1 MDGRP
6 VPLRYLLDT
15 NVLSEPTK
23 PRPNPRITERLLSDW
38 SQIATAAPAWNELL
52 YGLYRLPPSARRSR
66 IEEHVFRELAPTLP
80 ILPYD
85 TAAAQW
91 HAAERARLERAGCRP
106 PFVDGQIAAVAY
118 ANGLTLVTANL
129 ADYANF
135 QGITIEDWTA

>member
-1 MDGRP
+1 MAGRS
-6 VPLRYLLDT
+6 VTLRYLLDT

-23 PRPNPRITERLLSDW
+23 LRPNPRITERLLTDQ

-52 YGLYRLPPSARRSR
+52 YGVYLMPPSARRAR
-66 IEEHVFRELAPTLP
+66 LEERLFQELAVTLP

-85 TAAAQW
+85 AAAARW
-91 HAAERARLERAGCRP
+91 HAEERARLERAGRRP

-135 QGITIEDWTA
+135 RGITIEDWTA

>member
-1 MDGRP
+1 MAGRS
-6 VPLRYLLDT
+6 VTLRYLLDT

-23 PRPNPRITERLLSDW
+23 LRPNPRITERLLTDQ

-52 YGLYRLPPSARRSR
+52 YGVYLMPPSARRAR
-66 IEEHVFRELAPTLP
+66 LEERLFQELAVTLP

-85 TAAAQW
+85 AAAARW
-91 HAAERARLERAGCRP
+91 HAEERARLERAGRRP

-118 ANGLTLVTANL
+118 VNGLTLVTANL

-135 QGITIEDWTA
+135 RGITIEDWTA

>member
-1 MDGRP
+1 MAGRS
-6 VPLRYLLDT
+6 VTLRYLLDT
-15 NVLSEPTK
+15 NVLSEPTRL
-23 PRPNPRITERLLSDW
+23 RPNPRITERLLTDQ

-52 YGLYRLPPSARRSR
+52 YGVYLMPPSARRAR
-66 IEEHVFRELAPTLP
+66 LEERLFRELAPTLP

-85 TAAAQW
+85 TYAARW
-91 HAAERARLERAGCRP
+91 HAAERARLERAGRRP

>member
-1 MDGRP
+1 MAGRS
-6 VPLRYLLDT
+6 VTLRYLLDT
-15 NVLSEPTK
+15 NVLSEPTRL
-23 PRPNPRITERLLSDW
+23 RPNPRITERLLTDQ

-52 YGLYRLPPSARRSR
+52 YGVYLMPPSARRSR
-66 IEEHVFRELAPTLP
+66 LEERLFRELAPTLP

-85 TAAAQW
+85 AAAAQW
-91 HAAERARLERAGCRP
+91 HAEERARLERAGRRP

-118 ANGLTLVTANL
+118 VNELTLVTANL